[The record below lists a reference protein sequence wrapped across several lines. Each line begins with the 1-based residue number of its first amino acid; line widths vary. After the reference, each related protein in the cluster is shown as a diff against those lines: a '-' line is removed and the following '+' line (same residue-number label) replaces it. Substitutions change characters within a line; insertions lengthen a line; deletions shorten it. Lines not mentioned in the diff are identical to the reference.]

1 MGRPVKVELGSDAYD
16 VVPQP
21 WVYLQHEIREFGAGL
36 GNLEAFADIGDLD
49 TVVADLGD
57 RAYELIRIFIPDLM
71 PKHRFMG
78 YRSVDAME
86 EGTYDEEAARK
97 APTFAQ
103 IIDVVETSLRVNRL
117 DVISRL
123 KSVFPTDLI
132 EAEVRRAL
140 AGKLIEQSQ
149 ESGGTIDSSISPSPN
164 GESPSSS
171 STGMSPTPQPAAS
184 AA

>member
-1 MGRPVKVELGSDAYD
+1 MARPAKVELGSDTYE

-21 WVYLQHEIREFGAGL
+21 WVYLQHEIREFGSGL
-36 GNLEAFADIGDLD
+36 GDLESFSDVGDID
-49 TVVADLGD
+49 TVVGELGD
-57 RAYELIRIFIPDLM
+57 RAWELIRIFIPDLM

-78 YRSVDAME
+78 YRSADAME

-103 IIDVVETSLRVNRL
+103 IIDAVETSLRVNRL
-117 DVISRL
+117 DVIKRL

-132 EAEVRRAL
+132 EAEIRRAL
-140 AGKLIEQSQ
+140 AGKLIERS
-149 ESGGTIDSSISPSPN
+149 SGGTTASSISPSPN
-164 GESPSSS
+164 GESPSTPSIE
-171 STGMSPTPQPAAS
+171 TSPTPQPAES